1 MKVWNVIGN
10 SEDDTAEET
19 SVNSALMTIMAHQ
32 KYINAVRVSPN
43 DKMIAT
49 SSQDKTINIWQAGA
63 LTLKKTLKGHK
74 SGIWDIQ
81 FAPTEQLMVSASGDK
96 TCKVW
101 NVGSGECLAT
111 L

>member
-1 MKVWNVIGN
+1 
-10 SEDDTAEET
+10 
-19 SVNSALMTIMAHQ
+19 MAHQ
-32 KYINAVRVSPN
+32 KYINSVRVSPN
-43 DKMIAT
+43 DKLIAT

-81 FAPTEQLMVSASGDK
+81 FAPTEQLLVSASGDK

-111 L
+111 LQGHATALVKS